1 MSAYPDSCEPRLP
14 RRTGQAPA
22 QSRRRKKRRRRFPV
36 PGIVLVLFLV
46 GGALFLRGRFAQS
59 HSPYTPPPVSH
70 SEQGEV
76 EAVGDDLQTRLQE
89 LAREE
94 PRAGELL
101 SHLED
106 YPQELL
112 ELAVRNPETVDFVAD
127 YPQEKDQAPAETV
140 EEAERG
146 TIPLLLQWDP
156 RWGCA
161 QYGDGPMALNGCGP
175 TALSMVICGLTGD
188 RTATPYAVAQYAQEM
203 GYYVDG
209 VGTSWELMSAGGA
222 QFGVTAR
229 ELPLS
234 QSVMENALEAG
245 EPIVCSVGPGDF
257 TTSGHF
263 IVLAGVEDG
272 KFQVRDPNRRSTSEK
287 LWDYDTLAGQ
297 ITNLWAFSLA

>member
-1 MSAYPDSCEPRLP
+1 MPAYPDFCEPRLP

-46 GGALFLRGRFAQS
+46 GGALFLRGRFARS
-59 HSPYTPPPVSH
+59 HSPYTPPSVSH

-76 EAVGDDLQTRLQE
+76 EAVGDDLQTQLQE

-127 YPQEKDQAPAETV
+127 YPQEKDRAPAETV

>member
-1 MSAYPDSCEPRLP
+1 MPSYPDPRDP

-22 QSRRRKKRRRRFPV
+22 QSRRRKKRRRRLPV

-46 GGALFLRGRFAQS
+46 GGVLFLRGRFVRS
-59 HSPYTPPPVSH
+59 HSPYLPPPVSH
-70 SEQGEV
+70 SEQGEA
-76 EAVGDDLQTRLQE
+76 EAAGDGLQTQLQE

-94 PRAGELL
+94 PRARDIL

-127 YPQEKDQAPAETV
+127 YPQEKDRAPAETV
-140 EEAERG
+140 EEVERG

-209 VGTSWELMSAGGA
+209 VGTSWELMSAGGTH
-222 QFGVTAR
+222 FGVAAR

-234 QSVMENALEAG
+234 QSVMENALAAG
-245 EPIVCSVGPGDF
+245 EPIICSVGPGDF

-263 IVLAGVEDG
+263 IVLSGLEDG
-272 KFQVRDPNRRSTSEK
+272 KFQVRDPNRHSTSEK

>member
-1 MSAYPDSCEPRLP
+1 M
-14 RRTGQAPA
+14 
-22 QSRRRKKRRRRFPV
+22 
-36 PGIVLVLFLV
+36 PGIVLLLFLM
-46 GGALFLRGRFAQS
+46 GGALFLRGRFVRP
-59 HSPYTPPPVSH
+59 HSPDTPPPASH
-70 SEQGEV
+70 SEQGEA
-76 EAVGDDLQTRLQE
+76 EAVGDGLLAQLQE

-94 PRAGELL
+94 PRARDIL

-127 YPQEKDQAPAETV
+127 YPQEKDRAPAETV

-156 RWGCA
+156 RWGYA

-209 VGTSWELMSAGGA
+209 VGTSWELMSAGGTH
-222 QFGVTAR
+222 FGVAAR

-234 QSVMENALEAG
+234 QSVMENALAAG
-245 EPIVCSVGPGDF
+245 EPIICSVGPGDF

-263 IVLAGVEDG
+263 IVLSGLEDG

-297 ITNLWAFSLA
+297 ITNLWAFSVA

>member
-1 MSAYPDSCEPRLP
+1 MPAYPDSCEPRLP

-46 GGALFLRGRFAQS
+46 GGALFLRGRFARS
-59 HSPYTPPPVSH
+59 HSPYTPPSVSH
-70 SEQGEV
+70 SEQG
-76 EAVGDDLQTRLQE
+76 EAVGDDLQTQLQE

-94 PRAGELL
+94 TRARELL

-106 YPQELL
+106 YPPELL

-127 YPQEKDQAPAETV
+127 YPQEKDRAPAETV

-245 EPIVCSVGPGDF
+245 EPIICSVGPGDF

-272 KFQVRDPNRRSTSEK
+272 KFQVRAPNRRSTSEK

>member
-1 MSAYPDSCEPRLP
+1 MPAYPDSCEPRLP
-14 RRTGQAPA
+14 
-22 QSRRRKKRRRRFPV
+22 RRKKRRRRFPV

-46 GGALFLRGRFAQS
+46 GGVLFLEGRFARS
-59 HSPYTPPPVSH
+59 HSSYTLPPVSH

-76 EAVGDDLQTRLQE
+76 EAVGEDIRSQLQE
-89 LAREE
+89 LAREK

-127 YPQEKDQAPAETV
+127 YPQEKDRTPAETV

-222 QFGVTAR
+222 HFGVTAR

-234 QSVMENALEAG
+234 QPVMENALAAG
-245 EPIVCSVGPGDF
+245 EPIICSVGPGDF

-263 IVLAGVEDG
+263 IVLSGLEDG
-272 KFQVRDPNRRSTSEK
+272 QFQVRDPNRRSTSEK

>member
-1 MSAYPDSCEPRLP
+1 MPAYPDSCEPRLP

-22 QSRRRKKRRRRFPV
+22 QSRCRKKRRRRFPV

-46 GGALFLRGRFAQS
+46 GGALFLRGRFARS
-59 HSPYTPPPVSH
+59 HSPYTPPSVSH

-76 EAVGDDLQTRLQE
+76 EAVGDDLQTQLQE

-94 PRAGELL
+94 PRARELL

-127 YPQEKDQAPAETV
+127 YPQEKDRAPAETV

-263 IVLAGVEDG
+263 IVLAGVEGG